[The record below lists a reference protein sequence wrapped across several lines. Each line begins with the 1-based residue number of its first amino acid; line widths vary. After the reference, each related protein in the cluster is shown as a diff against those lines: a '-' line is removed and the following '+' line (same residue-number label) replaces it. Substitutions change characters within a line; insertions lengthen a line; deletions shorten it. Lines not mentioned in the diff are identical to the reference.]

1 MRTAFLALVAAAAF
15 LGACPSSQSSRCKQL
30 CQRQIECIDQTAT
43 TDIRIDENEC
53 KSACGVLERANDGK
67 KRVDEFAKCVESAE
81 TCEAVLS
88 CQ

>member
-1 MRTAFLALVAAAAF
+1 MRSALLALVAAAVL

-53 KSACGVLERANDGK
+53 RNACGVLERASDGK
-67 KRVDEFAKCVESAE
+67 KRVDEFAECVANAE
-81 TCEAVLS
+81 TCEAILS